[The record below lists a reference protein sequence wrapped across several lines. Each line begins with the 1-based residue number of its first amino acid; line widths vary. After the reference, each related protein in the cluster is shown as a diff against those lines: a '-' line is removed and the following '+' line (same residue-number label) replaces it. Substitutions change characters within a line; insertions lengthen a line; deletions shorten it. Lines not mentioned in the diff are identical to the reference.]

1 MSEQLALLPGH
12 LTAHLQLTL
21 VALALGIGISVPL
34 GIWLTRRPEF
44 EPPVLGL
51 ASVIQTIPS
60 LALLAVMVPILAG
73 LGALLAGT
81 GIDIRGIGY
90 TPALIALTLYS
101 VLPVLRNT
109 VTGIAELDPAYVEAA
124 RAVGMTDRQRLW
136 RVELP
141 LAMPVLVAGVRTAAV
156 WVVGTATLSTPIGA
170 TSLGNFI
177 FSGLA
182 TRNDAA
188 VLVGCVASAGLA
200 LVLDGLIRN
209 VERGAR
215 ERSRPR
221 LLAALLA
228 LGALA
233 LYTAASFFS
242 SSAAARPVKIGSKA
256 FTEQYILAEMLALRV
271 QEAGLPTELLPSLG
285 STFAFEG
292 LANGDLDAYV
302 DYSGT
307 VWATI
312 MKRAQLPERREAVLE
327 EVRQFLQVEHGIG
340 LVASLGFEN
349 TYALGMRRAH
359 ADALGVTRISQ
370 LVHVAPS
377 LEIGGDYEFFDR
389 TEWKALEATYG
400 LRFAEERPMDPSLM
414 YQAVAE
420 DEVDVISAFS
430 TDGRIA
436 AFDLVLLDDDRAVIP
451 PYDAILLVSARLQR
465 ELPQAVEA
473 LRRFEGS
480 LDATTM
486 QRLNQRVDGDGVSAA
501 TVARES
507 LESLP

>member
-21 VALALGIGISVPL
+21 VALALGVGISVPL
-34 GIWLTRRPEF
+34 GIWLTRRPRY

-141 LAMPVLVAGVRTAAV
+141 LSMPVLVAGIRTAAV

-188 VLVGCVASAGLA
+188 VLVGCIASAGLA
-200 LVLDGLIRN
+200 LVLDGLIRGI
-209 VERGAR
+209 ERGAR

-221 LLAALLA
+221 LWLSLAG
-228 LGALA
+228 LGALS
-233 LYTAASFFS
+233 LYTAASFLS
-242 SSAAARPVKIGSKA
+242 ASAATRPITIGSKA
-256 FTEQYILAEMLALRV
+256 FTEQYILAQMLAVRV
-271 QEAGLPTELLPSLG
+271 EETGNPTKLLPSLG

-312 MKRAQLPERREAVLE
+312 MKRTELPERRDAVTE
-327 EVRQFLQVEHGIG
+327 EVARFLEAEHGIG
-340 LVASLGFEN
+340 LIASLGFEN

-359 ADALGVTRISQ
+359 AESLGVTRISQ
-370 LVHVAPS
+370 LARVAPG

-389 TEWKALEATYG
+389 AEWKALEATYG
-400 LRFAEERPMDPSLM
+400 LRFAKQRPMDPSLM

-420 DEVDVISAFS
+420 EEVDVISAFS

-436 AFDLVLLDDDRAVIP
+436 TYDLVLLEDDRGVIP
-451 PYDAILLVSARLQR
+451 PYDAILLVSARMR
-465 ELPQAVEA
+465 SEHPEVVEA
-473 LRRFEGS
+473 LRRFDGI
-480 LDATTM
+480 LDAATM
-486 QRLNQRVDGDGVSAA
+486 QRLNQRVDGDSLSTA
-501 TVARES
+501 TVAREW

>member
-1 MSEQLALLPGH
+1 MSEQLALLPGY

-21 VALALGIGISVPL
+21 VALAIGIGISVPL
-34 GIWLTRRPEF
+34 GVWLTRRPQY

-73 LGALLAGT
+73 IGALLAGT
-81 GIDIRGIGY
+81 GIDVRGIGY

-124 RAVGMTDRQRLW
+124 RAVGMTDRERLW

-188 VLVGCVASAGLA
+188 VLVGCIASAGLA

-221 LLAALLA
+221 LWIALALL
-228 LGALA
+228 GAMA
-233 LYTAASFFS
+233 LYTAASFAS
-242 SSAAARPVKIGSKA
+242 GRNETRPIKIGSKA

-271 QEAGLPTELLPSLG
+271 QETGLETELLPSLG

-292 LANGDLDAYV
+292 LASGDLDAYV

-312 MKRAQLPERREAVLE
+312 MKRTDRPEAREQVLDD
-327 EVRQFLQVEHGIG
+327 VRAFLENEHGIG
-340 LVASLGFEN
+340 LVARLGFEN
-349 TYALGMRRAH
+349 TYALGMRRTQART
-359 ADALGVTRISQ
+359 LGIERITD
-370 LVHVAPS
+370 LVRAAPS

-389 TEWKALEATYG
+389 AEWKALESTYG
-400 LRFAEERPMDPSLM
+400 LRFAKQRPMDPSLM
-414 YQAVAE
+414 YQAVAQE
-420 DEVDVISAFS
+420 EVDVISAFS

-436 AFDLVLLDDDRAVIP
+436 AYDLVLLEDDRGVIP
-451 PYDAILLVSARLQR
+451 PYDAILLVSARLQQ
-465 ELPQAVEA
+465 EFPQAVEA
-473 LRRFEGS
+473 LRRFDGG
-480 LDATTM
+480 LDAAAM
-486 QRLNQRVDGDGVSAA
+486 QQLNHAVDSGEA
-501 TVARES
+501 TVAEVARRA
-507 LESLP
+507 LAAP